1 MIVYSVESYASFSA
15 VREQYKQVLRIKEGR
30 DPHNIPMALIGAK
43 VNNHH
48 YTTTTTCVSYELS
61 KVRGYTNANREVPKD
76 EGKNLAKEWKI
87 PFLEIA
93 PRSPS
98 GK

>member
-43 VNNHH
+43 VNSTPLHN
-48 YTTTTTCVSYELS
+48 
-61 KVRGYTNANREVPKD
+61 NN
-76 EGKNLAKEWKI
+76 NLCLI
-87 PFLEIA
+87 
-93 PRSPS
+93 
-98 GK
+98 